1 MAGATHMNSETPGTI
16 DPRVFIKQLAPD
28 QLGVFEPLSGVMLL
42 NISDIGFVELGERW
56 AANQSIESDIAIIRT
71 INHETYHFAQ
81 AAASGYVFHR
91 QCRSFMAF
99 NTSKPMPQVPMD
111 SGFAALAE
119 QARISIGDDP
129 ELKARYER
137 TIAMLD
143 GHRQFALL
151 NERAAE
157 GDNSMMGALMPGFFR
172 HLQVLAEQ
180 ERMQNAD
187 GLSITGVLE
196 GSAVAHTNLLMHP
209 NEDAGPYIEAE
220 LATLPPVY
228 SELYT
233 LATER
238 TGVRALELL
247 LPTVALALRYMQ
259 PHHAYGPLLALL
271 AQSAPGEALDHG
283 RSLITQLPEIADA
296 GPVLGTA
303 LDLRQMEDAYRIYDT
318 VLGKLATGQWDID
331 SYAFLAQPSAMH
343 AVDSFPMGIITADGY
358 RGGSMDKTE
367 LAARMAVMSA
377 VLRVQ
382 SRRRVEREFREAQ
395 VECVSGILALLIN
408 RLDLP
413 RDTELTAP
421 PETTF

>member
-180 ERMQNAD
+180 ERNRGKTSGRSGCRA
-187 GLSITGVLE
+187 
-196 GSAVAHTNLLMHP
+196 GSA
-209 NEDAGPYIEAE
+209 D
-220 LATLPPVY
+220 
-228 SELYT
+228 
-233 LATER
+233 
-238 TGVRALELL
+238 
-247 LPTVALALRYMQ
+247 
-259 PHHAYGPLLALL
+259 
-271 AQSAPGEALDHG
+271 
-283 RSLITQLPEIADA
+283 
-296 GPVLGTA
+296 
-303 LDLRQMEDAYRIYDT
+303 
-318 VLGKLATGQWDID
+318 
-331 SYAFLAQPSAMH
+331 
-343 AVDSFPMGIITADGY
+343 
-358 RGGSMDKTE
+358 
-367 LAARMAVMSA
+367 
-377 VLRVQ
+377 
-382 SRRRVEREFREAQ
+382 EFRE
-395 VECVSGILALLIN
+395 VGDGSVSGDIE
-408 RLDLP
+408 P
-413 RDTELTAP
+413 GTEII
-421 PETTF
+421 PEGDAELGAGFGEAEEGIPAHPCSRVRYRCGCRR